1 MVQEFWNHFGIHNQ
15 LEIHN
20 SIIFFLLYHIHMCDQ
35 NDGLYNFKLNFAL
48 DVSKFRIGQ
57 NGKLENPT

>member
-1 MVQEFWNHFGIHNQ
+1 
-15 LEIHN
+15 
-20 SIIFFLLYHIHMCDQ
+20 MCDQ

-57 NGKLENPT
+57 NGKLENPTQCKSISEDWKTIYFCVQKTPCVWLF